1 MNNQLKNEST
11 IPGIY
16 IPGEVLYNPELTLT
30 EQKLFGMLLNL
41 AKTDKGCWATNKY
54 LSSLLGIRQQT
65 VTNGVSKLQKYGY
78 LKVEFRTKFKY
89 GKQITNRFIFINEN
103 YIKTYTPLAN
113 YLNDCF
119 VNAYCIDFEKVKM
132 ILKLI
137 FKKDGGISTDDGGYH
152 QIDNEYKNLLKY
164 FNNESK
170 DSFNAFSSEKAET
183 KRKRKRKKKTLES
196 TPEQKI
202 KYIENKSLV
211 EYWNEQPNLRTHRID
226 LNNPSKTFIKS
237 LELLNKMQKGK
248 LFKRSQ
254 LHDDMLFNVPEDNY
268 VKPYSVLD
276 IRQAIKT
283 LNDWHKPGNQ
293 PVNKKCLQGL
303 SLPDA
308 IRNDRNGTS
317 FLIQALYKG
326 VQSVYDPLKGLSEE
340 EQKAYKLMEEFFLE
354 YKKMETL
361 PNTLSKQILK
371 WIEDSKKITNRP
383 INAYTSM
390 IVSALRKKR
399 SENFN
404 DYLFNELNLKL
415 FTVMTTKA
423 LYPGANTFEKI
434 KDAFKHTESIDLLT
448 ESNQYK
454 NKVSKSE
461 QKWLNIVKE
470 MYFREQNEKQNNEE
484 ITQITNGNDE
494 VIGWIVRGSN
504 GTKDKIIEE
513 IYKEGD
519 VVRYYT
525 GSSKRNK
532 IKKEIHLRDNN

>member
-211 EYWNEQPNLRTHRID
+211 EYWNEQPNLRTHKID

-461 QKWLNIVKE
+461 QRWLNIINE

-494 VIGWIVRGSN
+494 VIGWIVRVSN

-513 IYKEGD
+513 IYKKED
-519 VVRYYT
+519 IVRYYT